1 MDRVGEFRMNTV
13 ARRALATAAT
23 FIVLGTAAASA
34 ASSCV
39 AGKDEMALQTRLL
52 QTELMVSALTCKQT
66 TKYND
71 FVKMHQKELMKAHTQ
86 LRSFFNKKYGAKVGG
101 DELNSFITRLA
112 NDSSKRSIKNV
123 KLFCE
128 TTTVVYD
135 GALAS
140 PSAHFGEFA
149 ALQPVSQLHGFV
161 PCGPATQEAKAGA
174 KEIAKA
180 MKTASAGDIPTP
192 RRKPAILASVGPDAA
207 AGDAAKPAEPPRL
220 IAR

>member
-1 MDRVGEFRMNTV
+1 MDWVGEFRMKTI

-23 FIVLGTAAASA
+23 FIMVGTAAASA

-39 AGKDEMALQTRLL
+39 TGKDEMALQTRLL

-71 FVKMHQKELMKAHTQ
+71 FVKLHQKELMKAHTQ
-86 LRSFFNKKYGAKVGG
+86 LRTFFNKKYGKAGG

-135 GALAS
+135 GALAA

-174 KEIAKA
+174 KELAKE
-180 MKTASAGDIPTP
+180 MKTASAGNVPTP
-192 RRKPAILASVGPDAA
+192 RRKPAVLASVSPEAA
-207 AGDAAKPAEPPRL
+207 AGDAAKTAEPPRL